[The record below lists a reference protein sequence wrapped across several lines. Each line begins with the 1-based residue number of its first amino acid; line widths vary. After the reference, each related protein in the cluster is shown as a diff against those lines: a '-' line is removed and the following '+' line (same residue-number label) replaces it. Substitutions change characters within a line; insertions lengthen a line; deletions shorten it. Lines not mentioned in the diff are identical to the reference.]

1 MSKSTSTPSKSQK
14 ILYFEIVIG
23 VSSVDVVAA
32 VAVDEA
38 RKNPSSCLCFLLS
51 DDGELLPLFML
62 DVQMLFWM
70 NATVCLDE
78 TTAEE
83 RMIVDARLMIMRL

>member
-1 MSKSTSTPSKSQK
+1 
-14 ILYFEIVIG
+14 
-23 VSSVDVVAA
+23 
-32 VAVDEA
+32 
-38 RKNPSSCLCFLLS
+38 
-51 DDGELLPLFML
+51 
-62 DVQMLFWM
+62 MLFWT